1 MQGFWGDFDHTCI
14 DGKHTFIWYFEN
26 GERETVRDEK
36 REREREQED
45 VGLQEGSWSMVKTL
59 VTGSLRMKGES
70 GKGRKIEKTQVFR
83 KGVVLGRSAIG
94 SLRPWNERVRRERER
109 GRGRGRLCL
118 SILLV
123 SLLFCI
129 MLVSFLPVWLQE
141 TTFSL
146 NRRAD
151 TLLFIYLPSKVT
163 GGSLKPINSWSHSM
177 QTTTLPLVCV
187 GDTRH
192 ELTPQV

>member
-1 MQGFWGDFDHTCI
+1 
-14 DGKHTFIWYFEN
+14 
-26 GERETVRDEK
+26 
-36 REREREQED
+36 
-45 VGLQEGSWSMVKTL
+45 MVKTL
-59 VTGSLRMKGES
+59 VTGSLRMKGKS

-94 SLRPWNERVRRERER
+94 SLRPWNERVRIERERER
-109 GRGRGRLCL
+109 GRGTLCL

-151 TLLFIYLPSKVT
+151 TLLLFIYLPSKFT

-177 QTTTLPLVCV
+177 QTTVALQLQNQRVGASWSFLLSNWYHCLMVLPWGAVFLFCASIHSSHSLPSTCTCSPSLSVRSAPSIPV
-187 GDTRH
+187 
-192 ELTPQV
+192 